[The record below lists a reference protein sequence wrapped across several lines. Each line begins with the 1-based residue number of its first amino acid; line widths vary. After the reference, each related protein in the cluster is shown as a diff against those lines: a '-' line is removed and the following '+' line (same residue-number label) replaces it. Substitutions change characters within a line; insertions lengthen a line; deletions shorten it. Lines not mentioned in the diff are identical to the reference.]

1 MTKNQRLLIGAI
13 LVGLIVMLYFLFL
26 CPTDCH

>member
-1 MTKNQRLLIGAI
+1 MTKGQWILLGAVA
-13 LVGLIVMLYFLFL
+13 VGLAVVVYILFL